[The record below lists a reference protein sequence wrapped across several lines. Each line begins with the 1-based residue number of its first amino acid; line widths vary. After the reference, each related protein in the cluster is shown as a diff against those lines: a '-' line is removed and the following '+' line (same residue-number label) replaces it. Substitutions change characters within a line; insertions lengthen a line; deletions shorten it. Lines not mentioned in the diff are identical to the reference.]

1 MLIKFNVASKE
12 NSCAVKE
19 KNIKEINERLIHR
32 KKENLIA
39 RWENLEQKVR
49 DEKWFCLGQMEVCM

>member
-1 MLIKFNVASKE
+1 MLIKFNVASKK

-19 KNIKEINERLIHR
+19 KSIKEINERLIHR
-32 KKENLIA
+32 KKETLIA

-49 DEKWFCLGQMEVCM
+49 DEKWFCLVQMEVCV